1 MHALHPS
8 SVVSVVEDLSRD
20 WLLHN
25 KHSRHILSVHGFVS
39 LTVISTSLQNSVS
52 CVLKIY

>member
-1 MHALHPS
+1 MHALHPC

-25 KHSRHILSVHGFVS
+25 KHSRQILSVHGFVI
-39 LTVISTSLQNSVS
+39 LTIISISLQNSVS
-52 CVLKIY
+52 CVLKIH